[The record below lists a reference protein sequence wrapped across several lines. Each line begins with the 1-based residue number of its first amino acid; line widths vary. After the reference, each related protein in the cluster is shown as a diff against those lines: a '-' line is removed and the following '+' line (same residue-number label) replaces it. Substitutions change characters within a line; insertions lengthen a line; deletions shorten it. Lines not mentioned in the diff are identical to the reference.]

1 MPDTADRTCRASLER
16 LLKAGM
22 AKDPGLR
29 PASAMDFARSLQ
41 VIEQEL
47 RLPRTETVVVPKTWL
62 TGGPRRRR
70 RRDPYAGP
78 PVAGRP
84 GFGPHPRPLEDL
96 RTRRRTS
103 AVRG

>member
-1 MPDTADRTCRASLER
+1 MKRIRDQPVPDTGRPDVPASLER

-47 RLPRTETVVVPKTWL
+47 RLPRTEIVPCHFSSEANQVGALYACLHTV
-62 TGGPRRRR
+62 
-70 RRDPYAGP
+70 
-78 PVAGRP
+78 GRM
-84 GFGPHPRPLEDL
+84 D
-96 RTRRRTS
+96 
-103 AVRG
+103 